1 MTGSASPDRFSSP
14 VPLVRCPASLL
25 QKTPPFWGEAL
36 PSDQSF
42 GLSFFDKVSA
52 KASESHF
59 WVGKLGDSSVLRI
72 LGEFLFFWGRFSG
85 SSALLQGGL
94 SGPTCELP
102 NN

>member
-14 VPLVRCPASLL
+14 VPPHEMLGSLL

-42 GLSFFDKVSA
+42 GLSFLDEVSA

-59 WVGKLGDSSVLRI
+59 SVVDLGDSFVLGFSVNSS
-72 LGEFLFFWGRFSG
+72 FSG
-85 SSALLQGGL
+85 EGSREAPPSFKEV
-94 SGPTCELP
+94 SGPTSELP
-102 NN
+102 IN